1 MINIDIEVQNNSA
14 ERISTLLADIPGGAY
29 RAMGNAIGRGL
40 TTLRSETINQIREVY
55 HIKKKD
61 LMSTTHIK
69 TQKPTGGDAS
79 DIIGYVSFSGHKI
92 PLDKFKV
99 SATKK
104 GIKASQKK
112 GGTMTPFIHAFMSNL
127 SGNQFV
133 AERVGSSRFPIKGLY
148 GSSTA
153 QMAGNSV
160 VYDEVKKAAQET
172 IDKRVEHEITR
183 LLNGYG
189 GRS

>member
-1 MINIDIEVQNNSA
+1 MINIEVQNNSV
-14 ERISTLLADIPGGAY
+14 ERISNLLDNIPGGAY

-40 TTLRSETINQIREVY
+40 TTVRSETIKQIREVY
-55 HIKKKD
+55 DIKQKD
-61 LMSTTHIK
+61 LINATHIK

-79 DIIGYVSFSGHKI
+79 DIIGYISFSGYKI

-99 SATKK
+99 SSTKK

-112 GGTMTPFIHAFMSNL
+112 GGTMTSFANAFMANL
-127 SGNQFV
+127 SGNKFV

-153 QMAGNSV
+153 QMAGNAV
-160 VYDEVKKAAQET
+160 VYDEVEKAAQET

-189 GRS
+189 R